1 MPETI
6 SPRFGATYLIQRTK
20 SAAPTFRY
28 KSTAPTSPP
37 KTPREPTVVL
47 NIDKNCPVHG
57 SQGKCICRSFVADD
71 DLKNSEL
78 LHRNGHY
85 IEQIGDNNANNNDTV
100 SSKIRP
106 FTNNPALPH
115 TQRDIVGNNLSFNS
129 QSQAHGW
136 NNIDNEQL
144 GPLAVYRDALKQNLT
159 SSARMN
165 SSTVPKMHFGRSGG
179 HWPHIKATNTHSA
192 ANLMFIDG
200 TIGSDNSFKYAM
212 PRFGCTPLS
221 RQNSFASPSN
231 QDLPNK
237 TPNITA
243 ASLDSMT
250 WSATEQLNHRPSLSQ
265 YSNRYERHAKDGFS
279 YWPTDINYKK
289 PRCKPGTTGTYK
301 RWLGLS
307 DSILKL

>member
-1 MPETI
+1 MDGARV
-6 SPRFGATYLIQRTK
+6 SPYRLLGGLRHAQ
-20 SAAPTFRY
+20 S
-28 KSTAPTSPP
+28 
-37 KTPREPTVVL
+37 L
-47 NIDKNCPVHG
+47 NNLSSIPSLQSNYRSIRDQNCPVHG